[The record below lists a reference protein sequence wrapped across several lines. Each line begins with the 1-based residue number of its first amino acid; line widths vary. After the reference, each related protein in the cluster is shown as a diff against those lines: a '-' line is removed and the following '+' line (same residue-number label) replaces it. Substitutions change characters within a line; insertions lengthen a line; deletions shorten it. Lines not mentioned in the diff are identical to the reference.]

1 MVRAQIQFTEEQ
13 LQSLRARA
21 AQLNVSVS
29 EVVRRAVE
37 AWVRPGLTP
46 SPDEVRRRAL
56 GAAGRFASG
65 ETDVAREHDRYLS
78 EAFDS

>member
-13 LQSLRARA
+13 LQALRARA

-37 AWVRPGLTP
+37 AWVRRDLTP
-46 SPDEVRRRAL
+46 SPDEVRRRAF